1 MRIELYPLFCIL
13 IHFCLFDIIVNATLE
28 ISVDDYIRKITIN
41 ENTDISL
48 SYLDLIMHTPNLT
61 ISIDVVPGD
70 KITIAIE
77 NEKNFYGIAAKIING
92 VDIYTTEDFWLWSNN
107 DTRVKEN

>member
-28 ISVDDYIRKITIN
+28 ISIN

-48 SYLDLIMHTPNLT
+48 SYLDLIMHTPNLN

-77 NEKNFYGIAAKIING
+77 NEKNFYEIAAKIING

>member
-1 MRIELYPLFCIL
+1 MSLWYNSQCNSF
-13 IHFCLFDIIVNATLE
+13 E

-48 SYLDLIMHTPNLT
+48 SYLYLIMHTPNLN

-70 KITIAIE
+70 KITITY
-77 NEKNFYGIAAKIING
+77 NRNG
-92 VDIYTTEDFWLWSNN
+92 KELKTEVTLEES
-107 DTRVKEN
+107 K